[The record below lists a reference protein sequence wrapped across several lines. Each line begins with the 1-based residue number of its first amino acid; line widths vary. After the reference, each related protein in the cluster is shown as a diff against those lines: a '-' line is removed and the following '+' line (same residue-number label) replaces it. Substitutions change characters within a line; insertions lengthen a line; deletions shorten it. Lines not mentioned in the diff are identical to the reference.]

1 MGHTLEPLTALM
13 LYASR
18 VTSLSCIALT
28 VSNSILQRL
37 LRLADPPYAALLEE
51 WVF

>member
-18 VTSLSCIALT
+18 VTSLCIALT

>member
-13 LYASR
+13 L
-18 VTSLSCIALT
+18 
-28 VSNSILQRL
+28 ILQRL